1 MFEVTGVVPKKQNL
15 NFPFTTE
22 VNKRLKKF
30 FGFVSCPL
38 HYKKDYELCIA
49 VILSAQCTDERVN
62 TVTPAL
68 FERFTNLEAFA
79 NAEISEI
86 EKLIFSTGFYKNKAK
101 SIQGFASLLIEKH
114 AGKLPK
120 TIAELIKLPGVGRK
134 TANVILNEIHKISEG
149 IVVDTHV
156 KRISNV
162 LKLTKSENP
171 VIIEKDLMK
180 KIERQYW
187 MDFSLYLIFLG
198 RKFCKAHKTECEGCP
213 LNDICPSSLVVK

>member
-1 MFEVTGVVPKKQNL
+1 MPASSKNSS
-15 NFPFTTE
+15 FPFTNE
-22 VNKRLKKF
+22 VNKRLKKY
-30 FGFVSCPL
+30 FGEVSCPL
-38 HYKKDYELCIA
+38 TYTKDYELCIA

-68 FERFTNLEAFA
+68 FRNFNSLEEFA
-79 NAEISEI
+79 NAELFEI

-101 SIQGFASLLIEKH
+101 SIKGFAELLLTEYNS
-114 AGKLPK
+114 KLPK
-120 TIAELIKLPGVGRK
+120 TIEELTKLPGVGRK
-134 TANVILNEIHKISEG
+134 TANVILNEIHRISEG

-162 LKLTKSENP
+162 LKLTKSKDP
-171 VIIEKDLMK
+171 VRIEKDLMK
-180 KIERQYW
+180 KIDPKYW

-213 LNDICPSSLVVK
+213 LNDICPSANIRKIK

>member
-1 MFEVTGVVPKKQNL
+1 MPTSTKKQNP

-22 VNKRLKKF
+22 VNRRLKKY
-30 FGFVSCPL
+30 FGPVSCPL
-38 HYKKDYELCIA
+38 HYSKDYELCIA

-68 FERFTNLEAFA
+68 FERFTSLEAFA
-79 NAEISEI
+79 NADIPEI

-101 SIQGFASLLIEKH
+101 SIKGFATLLLEKH
-114 AGKLPK
+114 KGKLPK
-120 TIAELIKLPGVGRK
+120 TIGELTKLPGVGRK

-171 VIIEKDLMK
+171 AIIEKDLMMSIDPK
-180 KIERQYW
+180 YW

-213 LNDICPSSLVVK
+213 LNDICPSSLVK

>member
-1 MFEVTGVVPKKQNL
+1 MPTSAKNQNPD
-15 NFPFTTE
+15 FPFTKE
-22 VNKRLKKF
+22 VNKRLKKY
-30 FGFVSCPL
+30 FGPVSCPL
-38 HYKKDYELCIA
+38 HYTKDYELCIA

-68 FERFTNLEAFA
+68 FERFTSLEAFA
-79 NAEISEI
+79 NADIPEI

-149 IVVDTHV
+149 VVVDTHV

-171 VIIEKDLMK
+171 AIIEKDLMK
-180 KIERQYW
+180 KIERKYW

-213 LNDICPSSLVVK
+213 LNDICPSSLVK

>member
-1 MFEVTGVVPKKQNL
+1 VPTSTKKQNP

-22 VNKRLKKF
+22 VNRRLKKY
-30 FGFVSCPL
+30 FGPVSCPL
-38 HYKKDYELCIA
+38 HYSKDYELCIA

-68 FERFTNLEAFA
+68 FERFTSLEAFA
-79 NAEISEI
+79 NADIPEI

-101 SIQGFASLLIEKH
+101 SIKGFATLLLEKH
-114 AGKLPK
+114 KGKLPK
-120 TIAELIKLPGVGRK
+120 TIGELTKLPGVGRK

-180 KIERQYW
+180 SIDPKYW

-213 LNDICPSSLVVK
+213 LNDICPSSLVK

>member
-1 MFEVTGVVPKKQNL
+1 MILPIKSNNQNP
-15 NFPFTTE
+15 NYPFTAE
-22 VNKRLKKF
+22 VNKRLKKY
-30 FGFVSCPL
+30 FGPVSCPL
-38 HYKKDYELCIA
+38 HYTKDYELCIA

-62 TVTPAL
+62 TVTPTL
-68 FERFTNLEAFA
+68 FKRFTSLEEFA
-79 NAEISEI
+79 NAKLPEI
-86 EKLIFSTGFYKNKAK
+86 EELIFSTGFYKNKAK
-101 SIQGFASLLIEKH
+101 SIKGFATLLLEKH

-120 TIAELIKLPGVGRK
+120 TIAELTKLPGVGRK

-171 VIIEKDLMK
+171 EIIEKDLMK
-180 KIERQYW
+180 KIDPKYW

-213 LNDICPSSLVVK
+213 LNDICPSSLVK